1 MINSIKQKA
10 IVGQNGK
17 IELPTTEL
25 TEGTVVEVIVLVE
38 ADPDETDYL
47 LRSNANKKQLL
58 EALENV
64 KQGRIVAVDLDEY
77 EKNYRIRL
85 GILDNFLQQ
94 AEKETRIENG
104 TYTIDD
110 LNQETQQAIKN
121 IEEQQNLTIC
131 QDTNELYRELE
142 I

>member
-58 EALENV
+58 DALENV
-64 KQGRIVAVDLDEY
+64 KQGRVITVDLDEY
-77 EKNYRIRL
+77 EKNYL
-85 GILDNFLQQ
+85 
-94 AEKETRIENG
+94 
-104 TYTIDD
+104 
-110 LNQETQQAIKN
+110 
-121 IEEQQNLTIC
+121 
-131 QDTNELYRELE
+131 
-142 I
+142 